1 MAAAGARGMS
11 RERLLGILW
20 PDSDQERARHSLSQ
34 TIYSL
39 RRDLGGDP
47 VVGGTDLKLDP
58 RVASSDVGD
67 FHSALA
73 AGDPSRALDL
83 YTGPFLEGFFLAEA
97 PEFERWQEDER
108 TRLAKAVT
116 VAAEA
121 VVKETA
127 KTGDPSRAEV
137 AWRRL
142 ASLDP
147 LSGRIALGYMT
158 SLAAI
163 GDRARALAF
172 AREHEGLVRRDLDA
186 PPDPEV
192 TRFAEKL
199 RRELRSAPP
208 APTSAA
214 EPASVE
220 PASVAARK
228 PLEPLAQPELLH
240 VVASRRRWLW
250 FAAAA
255 VLIGIAATYLTIRVS
270 NHPASLPLLA
280 VGRIHDAIVRDT
292 ADQSGVLTDML
303 ATSFGRVRGLQVV
316 ANSRLFELMRPGSDT
331 ARGAFLEAARRAQA
345 SQILEGELSYAPGG
359 GLQLELR
366 RIDLRTGVVR
376 QGYRVRALDRFALVD
391 SATAAIAGDFALPLP
406 AGTFAELS
414 TSSPLAYRLYEE
426 GLRSY
431 YQYDGAGAYRLM
443 LEALKED
450 SNFASAA
457 YYAWLS
463 GSREVAGPP
472 AKYLQLAVRL
482 APRAP
487 DRERLWILGTAGSAW
502 EDPAAVFFA
511 ESLAIRFPADPNGQ
525 FLLGGIKSQLGD
537 YAGAVIAL
545 NRAVA
550 IDSTAGFMGAETC
563 RACEGLSRLSQVY
576 IAWDSLPASERTGR
590 RWIRLQPR
598 SPVPHMNLIDALE
611 RQERWNEV
619 DAELRTAD
627 SLEPGRHNFRT
638 QRLYHL
644 VRRGDYDGVAREAA
658 AALYDPSQ
666 VARLDARWLWVIA
679 LRNQGRLREA
689 TELLRQRSFPVDDS
703 LLQAKATVDFESG
716 RWAAAI
722 ADYAALV
729 AANQRSDLPGHRA
742 RGVSWNLTLEGTVR
756 AAAGDTGMVRRI
768 ADSVEVIGRRS
779 LFGRS
784 SRLHHFLRGL
794 LLAKQGRHAEAVD
807 AYQRAIISW
816 SEGFTRINFE
826 LARSLLALGR
836 NAEAI
841 AALQPALRGAIDAS
855 NLYLTRTELH
865 ELLAQAFAAAG
876 SRDSAA
882 AHYRAVVRAW
892 ERADSQF
899 ESRRQAARDWL
910 ARAAR

>member
-1 MAAAGARGMS
+1 
-11 RERLLGILW
+11 
-20 PDSDQERARHSLSQ
+20 
-34 TIYSL
+34 
-39 RRDLGGDP
+39 
-47 VVGGTDLKLDP
+47 
-58 RVASSDVGD
+58 
-67 FHSALA
+67 
-73 AGDPSRALDL
+73 
-83 YTGPFLEGFFLAEA
+83 
-97 PEFERWQEDER
+97 
-108 TRLAKAVT
+108 
-116 VAAEA
+116 
-121 VVKETA
+121 
-127 KTGDPSRAEV
+127 
-137 AWRRL
+137 
-142 ASLDP
+142 
-147 LSGRIALGYMT
+147 
-158 SLAAI
+158 
-163 GDRARALAF
+163 
-172 AREHEGLVRRDLDA
+172 
-186 PPDPEV
+186 
-192 TRFAEKL
+192 
-199 RRELRSAPP
+199 
-208 APTSAA
+208 
-214 EPASVE
+214 
-220 PASVAARK
+220 
-228 PLEPLAQPELLH
+228 
-240 VVASRRRWLW
+240 
-250 FAAAA
+250 
-255 VLIGIAATYLTIRVS
+255 
-270 NHPASLPLLA
+270 
-280 VGRIHDAIVRDT
+280 
-292 ADQSGVLTDML
+292 
-303 ATSFGRVRGLQVV
+303 
-316 ANSRLFELMRPGSDT
+316 
-331 ARGAFLEAARRAQA
+331 
-345 SQILEGELSYAPGG
+345 
-359 GLQLELR
+359 
-366 RIDLRTGVVR
+366 
-376 QGYRVRALDRFALVD
+376 
-391 SATAAIAGDFALPLP
+391 
-406 AGTFAELS
+406 
-414 TSSPLAYRLYEE
+414 
-426 GLRSY
+426 
-431 YQYDGAGAYRLM
+431 
-443 LEALKED
+443 
-450 SNFASAA
+450 
-457 YYAWLS
+457 
-463 GSREVAGPP
+463 
-472 AKYLQLAVRL
+472 
-482 APRAP
+482 
-487 DRERLWILGTAGSAW
+487 
-502 EDPAAVFFA
+502 
-511 ESLAIRFPADPNGQ
+511 
-525 FLLGGIKSQLGD
+525 
-537 YAGAVIAL
+537 
-545 NRAVA
+545 
-550 IDSTAGFMGAETC
+550 
-563 RACEGLSRLSQVY
+563 
-576 IAWDSLPASERTGR
+576 
-590 RWIRLQPR
+590 
-598 SPVPHMNLIDALE
+598 MNLIDALE

-619 DAELRTAD
+619 DTELRTAD